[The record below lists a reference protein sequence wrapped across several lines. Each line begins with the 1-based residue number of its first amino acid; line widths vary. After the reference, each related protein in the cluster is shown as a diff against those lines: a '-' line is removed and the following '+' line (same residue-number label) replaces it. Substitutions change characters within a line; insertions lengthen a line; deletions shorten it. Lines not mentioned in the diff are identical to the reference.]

1 MRLLMIIR
9 DLQRQRT
16 LRSTAVTERVGLAS
30 VAGSGTARNDYERRI
45 GGFASL
51 EAASWPARQGYLYFT
66 VCKTAGAR
74 RTANQ

>member
-1 MRLLMIIR
+1 VIGDAAQSSTIVELLLPPQSCRVSERL
-9 DLQRQRT
+9 
-16 LRSTAVTERVGLAS
+16 
-30 VAGSGTARNDYERRI
+30 RI